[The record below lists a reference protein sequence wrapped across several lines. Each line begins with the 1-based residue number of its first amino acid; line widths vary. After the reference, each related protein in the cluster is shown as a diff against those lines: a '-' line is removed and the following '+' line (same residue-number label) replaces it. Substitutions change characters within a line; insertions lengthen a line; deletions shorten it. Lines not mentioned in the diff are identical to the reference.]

1 MDNSVKF
8 LVHRKRDEASV
19 NVHEQLI
26 QELHVIAGV
35 KEELKEEAAELQ
47 EDLNA
52 FYSRSPAIQELALE
66 RASGGPN
73 RRNSSAYSRGPTL
86 LSTEAPSSGE
96 ALHTKSESSAQNGGS
111 SQPLLGDQHRDEL
124 LTLAARYERL
134 LHALGH
140 EKEAQHVAEFRQECE
155 GARGADERPGG
166 EQDDGDLLS
175 GMEALLKDGIVRF
188 LITVKPFL
196 PPHPMQVRQ
205 SQ

>member
-1 MDNSVKF
+1 
-8 LVHRKRDEASV
+8 
-19 NVHEQLI
+19 
-26 QELHVIAGV
+26 V

-52 FYSRSPAIQELALE
+52 FYSRSSAIQERALE
-66 RASGGPN
+66 RASGGLN
-73 RRNSSAYSRGPTL
+73 RRNSSTYSR
-86 LSTEAPSSGE
+86 STEAPLSGE

-111 SQPLLGDQHRDEL
+111 SQPLLGEQHRDEL

-155 GARGADERPGG
+155 GALGADERPGG

-196 PPHPMQVRQ
+196 PPYPMQVRQ
-205 SQ
+205 SSDVANL